1 MKTPLRRYGGVG
13 GVFLFKLKALTDRPM
28 VKSMLALFTS
38 SLFGRIMGTVYR
50 VALVRAAGQ
59 DAVGLIQL
67 ALPVYRIARSVATM
81 GLPVAV
87 AKLTAERSELQR
99 KPDLTVYHM
108 AAALMLRASLLA
120 FAVQALFSRFFAAVV
135 LADVRT
141 EMAIVIL
148 AILLIP
154 IAATSALRGVVQGL
168 QRQDFMAGS
177 DIAEVAV
184 RIPVTLCLVV
194 LALPYGP
201 AYLAGAVAAGFL
213 VGELGCF
220 FVLRTGL
227 RKAVE
232 GYGRGR
238 RHRPAMACPPL
249 RVRTLLGLGV
259 PVMLTGLLNNAMSLI
274 TVALIPRLLQKTGL
288 TIEEA
293 TRAYGRLSGM
303 AVPTLYMPM
312 VLIFPVTQ
320 TMLPEIT
327 RLAAQNEAG
336 SIAKLKRLLRK
347 VYLGTLGVSAVVAP
361 LLWWRAAW
369 LGSLLYGDASVG
381 SLIKPLGI
389 VAPFTF
395 LGAVSA
401 DVLYGLGRTT
411 WVMSSSMVGNAAR
424 VLMVCLLAGQPA
436 WGITGVLWAVI
447 TDSMLTAVLQLVG
460 VWWVLRREGY

>member
-184 RIPVTLCLVV
+184 RIPVTLCLVA

-220 FVLRTGL
+220 FVMRTGL

-312 VLIFPVTQ
+312 VLILPVTQ

-347 VYLGTLGVSAVVAP
+347 VYPLIAIGATGLLNQHVAPGQRAEAMATFEGSAALALAGGSLFAGLGTDRLG
-361 LLWWRAAW
+361 LAA
-369 LGSLLYGDASVG
+369 LPFI
-381 SLIKPLGI
+381 SLILAI
-389 VAPFTF
+389 V
-395 LGAVSA
+395 GAA
-401 DVLYGLGRTT
+401 ITLL
-411 WVMSSSMVGNAAR
+411 R
-424 VLMVCLLAGQPA
+424 VRKLTRLAGK
-436 WGITGVLWAVI
+436 AVERYSA
-447 TDSMLTAVLQLVG
+447 THRSESWFPRDQES
-460 VWWVLRREGY
+460 